1 MNRYLAATVALFFF
15 LAAQT
20 FQSVAFAYWIPA
32 AQTAQ
37 ENLATYLLAVDQA
50 RAALVGVTILLLIV
64 PYLVIALR
72 YFSRDPVFSLLGF
85 VFGVGFI
92 GAECTQ
98 RSIDFFLVGA
108 RWARELNDSS
118 GMTREILLRRFDLWN
133 DITAAWYFP
142 LLLAHL
148 LAACCFLRVTSTEW
162 RRGGWFRLA
171 PCAFLLNALRLAGRM
186 LSMFAGQTWLEGF
199 NGALYFPSV
208 LAVNLLLIG
217 WFLYLCRQE
226 VNAGTYADSRS
237 QAA

>member
-1 MNRYLAATVALFFF
+1 MRDPMRPPQQGSIIDKILDALRRHRARIRVIVWDVKDESLSCGHGCLFFF

-20 FQSVAFAYWIPA
+20 FQSIALAYWIPA

-37 ENLATYLLAVDQA
+37 ENLATYLLPVDQA

-72 YFSRDPVFSLLGF
+72 YFGRDPVFSLLGF

-92 GAECTQ
+92 GAECAQ

-118 GMTREILLRRFDLWN
+118 GITREILLRRFDLWN

-142 LLLAHL
+142 LLL
-148 LAACCFLRVTSTEW
+148 RTS
-162 RRGGWFRLA
+162 
-171 PCAFLLNALRLAGRM
+171 
-186 LSMFAGQTWLEGF
+186 
-199 NGALYFPSV
+199 
-208 LAVNLLLIG
+208 
-217 WFLYLCRQE
+217 
-226 VNAGTYADSRS
+226 
-237 QAA
+237 

>member
-1 MNRYLAATVALFFF
+1 M
-15 LAAQT
+15 
-20 FQSVAFAYWIPA
+20 

-37 ENLATYLLAVDQA
+37 ENLATYLLPVDQA

-72 YFSRDPVFSLLGF
+72 YFSTHPVFSLLGF

-92 GAECTQ
+92 GAECAQ

-108 RWARELNDSS
+108 HWARELNGSS
-118 GMTREILLRRFDLWN
+118 GITREILLRRFDLWN

-148 LAACCFLRVTSTEW
+148 LAACCFLRVTSIEW

-171 PCAFLLNALRLAGRM
+171 PCAFLLNAVRLAGRM

-199 NGALYFPSV
+199 NSTLYLPSV
-208 LAVNLLLIG
+208 LAVNLLQIG
-217 WFLYLCRQE
+217 WFLNIYRQE
-226 VNAGTYADSRS
+226 LNAGTCAESRG

>member
-1 MNRYLAATVALFFF
+1 MNRYLAASVALFFL
-15 LAAQT
+15 LAAQK
-20 FQSVAFAYWIPA
+20 FQNVAFAYWIPA
-32 AQTAQ
+32 ARTSQ
-37 ENLATYLLAVDQA
+37 ESLATYLLPVDQA
-50 RAALVGVTILLLIV
+50 RAALVGLAILLLIV

-72 YFSRDPVFSLLGF
+72 YFSTDPVFSLLGF

-92 GAECTQ
+92 GAECAQ

-108 RWARELNDSS
+108 RWARELNGSS
-118 GMTREILLRRFDLWN
+118 GIGREILLRRFDLWN

-148 LAACCFLRVTSTEW
+148 FAACCFLRVTSTEW
-162 RRGGWFRLA
+162 RRGGWFRVA

-199 NGALYFPSV
+199 SGNLYFPSV

-217 WFLYLCRQE
+217 WFLCLYRQD
-226 VNAGTYADSRS
+226 VNAGTGAESRS
-237 QAA
+237 QAV